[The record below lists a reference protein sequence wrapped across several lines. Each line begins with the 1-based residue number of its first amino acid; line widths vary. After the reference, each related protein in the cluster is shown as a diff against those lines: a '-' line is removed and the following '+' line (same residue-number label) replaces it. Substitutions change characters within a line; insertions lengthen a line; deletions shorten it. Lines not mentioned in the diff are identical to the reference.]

1 MINFLTLLCDYFA
14 YKVHVENHAVEL
26 KQKSRDVLSKFT
38 ILFHSCPGDMRAR
51 AAVCIRL
58 DPSMSGIV

>member
-1 MINFLTLLCDYFA
+1 MISFLTLLCDYLA

-51 AAVCIRL
+51 AAVCIL
-58 DPSMSGIV
+58 SDPSVLGMI